1 MPREYPRKLRIATE
15 LQRVINELLLFE
27 VKDPRLAG
35 VSVSAVAVSR
45 DLGHARV
52 FFSNIDP
59 EAEAAPV
66 EAAFGSALGFIR
78 YRVGA
83 VMELRRVPTLDF
95 KIDDSIQRG
104 MQLTQ
109 LIDSVAPGEATDTDS
124 PVDDG

>member
-15 LQRVINELLLFE
+15 LQRVLNELLRFE

-35 VSVSAVAVSR
+35 VSISAVEVSG
-45 DLGHARV
+45 DLGHAKV

-59 EAEAAPV
+59 EAEAEPV
-66 EAAFGSALGFIR
+66 AAAFASALGFIR
-78 YRVGA
+78 HRVGA
-83 VMELRRVPTLDF
+83 AMELRRVPTLDF

-109 LIDSVAPGEATDTDS
+109 LIDSVAPDEVTDTDPS
-124 PVDDG
+124 MDDA

>member
-15 LQRVINELLLFE
+15 LQRVLNDLLRFE
-27 VKDPRLAG
+27 VKDPRLVG
-35 VSVSAVAVSR
+35 VSVSAVEVSG

-59 EAEAAPV
+59 EAEAKPV
-66 EAAFGSALGFIR
+66 EAAFASALGFIR
-78 YRVGA
+78 HRVGA
-83 VMELRRVPTLDF
+83 AMELRRVPTLDF

-109 LIDSVAPGEATDTDS
+109 LIESVAPGDATDADS
-124 PVDDG
+124 SVDDD